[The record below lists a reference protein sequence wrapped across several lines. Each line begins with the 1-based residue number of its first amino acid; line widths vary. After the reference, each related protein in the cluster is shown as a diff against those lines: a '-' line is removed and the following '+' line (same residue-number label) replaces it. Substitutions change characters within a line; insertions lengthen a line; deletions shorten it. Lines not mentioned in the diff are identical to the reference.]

1 MFLTVPR
8 HMPDVSQDGGDAVL
22 PYLEERAVTVL
33 ENRLDARETM
43 SVCQIT
49 W

>member
-1 MFLTVPR
+1 
-8 HMPDVSQDGGDAVL
+8 MPDVSQDGGDAVL
-22 PYLEERAVTVL
+22 PYLEERVVTVL
-33 ENRLDARETM
+33 ENRLDAKETM